1 MVRKQSNYR
10 NTSKMSIIDE
20 KKEQGGM
27 VTFRLKG
34 PHFKKL
40 DAWATR
46 AGTPSHHLH
55 AQAIV
60 ESVLDDRDQEMMF
73 LRHEVTELRA
83 ELEAIKGGLV
93 AILATIMRSTSK
105 GTLTSAQAD
114 FLVQKAF
121 ERKDGG

>member
-1 MVRKQSNYR
+1 
-10 NTSKMSIIDE
+10 
-20 KKEQGGM
+20 
-27 VTFRLKG
+27 
-34 PHFKKL
+34 
-40 DAWATR
+40 
-46 AGTPSHHLH
+46 
-55 AQAIV
+55 
-60 ESVLDDRDQEMMF
+60 VLDDRDQEMMF